1 MTSTAKASN
10 MLDLHTHILPAMD
23 DGSRD
28 VDETLSML
36 SAEKEAGVTTIA
48 LTPHFYPHREDPER
62 FLRRRARCFAEMENA
77 ESYPAVRPGK
87 VLLGA
92 EVAYFDGISRVE
104 NIEAL
109 CLGDTSAMLIEMPF
123 CTWNDRMLGEIGQL
137 QKTCGI
143 QPILA
148 HVERYLQFQNLRA
161 VEELVDEG
169 VWIQT
174 NASFFQRFSTKRK
187 ALKMLD
193 RGLIHFLGT
202 DCHNMQSRQPNM
214 LGALQVI
221 DKKIGKDA
229 LSHLKWMEKALL
241 EGTR

>member
-1 MTSTAKASN
+1 

-28 VDETLSML
+28 VEETLQML
-36 SAEKEAGVTTIA
+36 SAEKKAGVNCIA
-48 LTPHFYPHREDPER
+48 FTPHFYPHREDPER
-62 FLRRRARCFAEMENA
+62 FLRRRARCLEALESAEGYEN
-77 ESYPAVRPGK
+77 VRPER
-87 VLLGA
+87 VLPGA

-109 CLGDTSAMLIEMPF
+109 CLGDTGAMLIEMPF
-123 CTWNDRMLGEIGQL
+123 CTWNDRMLREIGEM

-143 QPILA
+143 RPILA
-148 HVERYLQFQNLRA
+148 HVERYLQFQSLRV

-169 VWIQT
+169 VWVQV
-174 NASFFQRFSTKRK
+174 NASFFQRFTTKRK

-202 DCHNMQSRQPNM
+202 DCHNMQSRPPNM
-214 LGALQVI
+214 TGAVQAI
-221 DKKIGKDA
+221 DKKLGKDA
-229 LSHLKWMEKALL
+229 LNHLQWMEKALL